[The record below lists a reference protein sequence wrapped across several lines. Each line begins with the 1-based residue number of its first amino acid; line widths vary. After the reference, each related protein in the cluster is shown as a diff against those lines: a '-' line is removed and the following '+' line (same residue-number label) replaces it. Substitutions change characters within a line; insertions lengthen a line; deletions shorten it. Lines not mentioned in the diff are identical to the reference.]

1 MFAAPGTAFGGLTA
15 DKAAPLRKAKFL
27 PRQLPSVG
35 IKDIHIKKTAQT
47 ILIFKAC
54 RNVFHD
60 SCGPVE
66 DIVFFIAGLIIDDFM
81 KKDGNPCSYKGLFQ
95 TAYTFFKPYADKG
108 RHLLRSRDVHRK
120 KQQRFVEPL
129 EELPLSQGPTV
140 PSPQH
145 IGDFHAKFR
154 RYSEFIFHSSD

>member
-47 ILIFKAC
+47 VLIFKAC
-54 RNVFHD
+54 RNVFHG
-60 SCGPVE
+60 SSGPVE

-81 KKDGNPCSYKGLFQ
+81 KKGWES
-95 TAYTFFKPYADKG
+95 
-108 RHLLRSRDVHRK
+108 LL
-120 KQQRFVEPL
+120 L
-129 EELPLSQGPTV
+129 QGPFPDGVRLLQTLY
-140 PSPQH
+140 
-145 IGDFHAKFR
+145 G
-154 RYSEFIFHSSD
+154 

>member
-47 ILIFKAC
+47 VLIFKAC
-54 RNVFHD
+54 RNVFHG
-60 SCGPVE
+60 SSGPVE

-81 KKDGNPCSYKGLFQ
+81 KRMGIPAPTRAFSRRRTPSSNPIRIRGDTFCGPGMFIVKTAAVCGTARGASAEPRPVRPEPAAYRGL
-95 TAYTFFKPYADKG
+95 P
-108 RHLLRSRDVHRK
+108 R
-120 KQQRFVEPL
+120 E
-129 EELPLSQGPTV
+129 V
-140 PSPQH
+140 PEVQ
-145 IGDFHAKFR
+145 
-154 RYSEFIFHSSD
+154 